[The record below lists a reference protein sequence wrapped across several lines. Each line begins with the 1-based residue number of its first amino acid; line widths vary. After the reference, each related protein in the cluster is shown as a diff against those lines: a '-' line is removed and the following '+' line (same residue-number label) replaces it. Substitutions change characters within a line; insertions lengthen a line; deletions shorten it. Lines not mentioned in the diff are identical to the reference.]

1 MVNLTG
7 EIYFPN
13 IHLEKQFIDFGCILN
28 NTEVQNHIK
37 MTNIGP
43 IIVHYKWKFVVEKDS
58 IITNQFGFQAESTLI
73 GVDRQ
78 NTLSKSSADE
88 AQDGLDEDG
97 NRLEELLKK
106 PRSENDIPSIEEIFD
121 ISPLYGSLYP
131 GETQNLT
138 ITYYGHKEIKS
149 CVKAVCEIKNG
160 PDYQMILKG
169 EASVLD
175 YEISQRDINLGFIVK
190 NCFLT
195 KNIDAVTAPNR
206 TVAVR

>member
-1 MVNLTG
+1 MTG

-13 IHLEKQFIDFGCILN
+13 VHLEKQFIDFGCILN

-58 IITNQFGFQAESTLI
+58 IITNQFGFQSESTLI

-78 NTLSKSSADE
+78 NTLNKSLTEAENAADKTQQE
-88 AQDGLDEDG
+88 DVDEDG
-97 NRLEELLKK
+97 NKLEELLKK
-106 PRSENDIPSIEEIFD
+106 PRTENDIPSIEEIFD

-131 GETQNLT
+131 GETQSLT

-160 PDYQMILKG
+160 PDYEMILKG

-175 YEISQRDINLGFIVK
+175 YEISQRDINLGFIVRSW
-190 NCFLT
+190 LWLRRL
-195 KNIDAVTAPNR
+195 V
-206 TVAVR
+206 VASSL